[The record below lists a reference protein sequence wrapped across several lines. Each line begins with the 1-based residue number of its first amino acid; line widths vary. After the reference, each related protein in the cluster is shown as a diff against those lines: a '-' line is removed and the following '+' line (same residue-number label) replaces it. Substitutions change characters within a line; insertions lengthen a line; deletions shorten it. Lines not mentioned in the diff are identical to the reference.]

1 MFDIAGNPPL
11 APLLPS
17 GTPLYVQVKHA
28 LLNALARG
36 EWKQGSAIPAERI
49 LADRFDVSIG
59 TLRKAIDELVA
70 ENILVRHQGRG
81 TFVSTHTRDKHY
93 FRFFRI
99 SRHDGRKAYPESQPQ
114 QLKRVPASKLVQEKL
129 SLGPGAH
136 VFEFVNVLSL
146 HGTPQ
151 LVDVIALPEKLF
163 QGLTFQLLAER
174 PSTLY
179 SFYQETFG
187 LNVIGT
193 SEHVRAVVAGK
204 REAELLGV
212 PRNHPLLQIRR
223 VAYSFNRQP
232 VEWRVSYVNT
242 DNYEY
247 LGQEYE

>member
-1 MFDIAGNPPL
+1 MVGNPPL

-28 LLNALARG
+28 LLDALAKG
-36 EWKQGSAIPAERI
+36 EWKQGEAIPAERV

-59 TLRKAIDELVA
+59 TLRKAIDELAA

-81 TFVSTHTRDKHY
+81 TFVAAHARDRHFFRY
-93 FRFFRI
+93 FRVI
-99 SRHDGRKAYPESQPQ
+99 RHDGRKAYPETTLQ
-114 QLKRVPASKLVQEKL
+114 QLIRLPASPEIQEKL
-129 SLGPGAH
+129 LLPEGAN

-146 HGTPQ
+146 HGNKQ
-151 LVDVIALPEKLF
+151 LADVITVPEKLF
-163 QGLTFQLLAER
+163 RGLTFELLAER

-179 SFYQETFG
+179 NFYQEAFG

-193 SEHVRAVVAGK
+193 TEHVRATVAGE
-204 REAELLGV
+204 REAEWLGV
-212 PRNHPLLQIRR
+212 ELNHPLLQIRR

-242 DNYEY
+242 DDYEY